1 MRLACCHGTDE
12 LGCGRGRQS
21 FDARC
26 ELLVCSACC
35 RNVCESCTR
44 ANFRS
49 APRVRTASQ
58 RITLGRAFDCLILE
72 GSGGAMAPA
81 CGAILADHEHVC
93 VILACRAA
101 WTGCREAH
109 VQSFGA
115 WARRRFLAEAMEISF
130 ISFSDISLGRAGYF
144 STFLSTFIFFNISS
158 PQVMAY
164 RFQNFQWFCPLPLC
178 CVRHNRWKRWQ
189 TSSKLR

>member
-1 MRLACCHGTDE
+1 MLSTFRMLCVLSCHVRELCVWCPEGARIFGRRQDRCMCGSWMLPRDTGCVWCAPQVQPWPPTRMVSDAMSPSRL
-12 LGCGRGRQS
+12 
-21 FDARC
+21 
-26 ELLVCSACC
+26 
-35 RNVCESCTR
+35 
-44 ANFRS
+44 
-49 APRVRTASQ
+49 PRV
-58 RITLGRAFDCLILE
+58 E
-72 GSGGAMAPA
+72 
-81 CGAILADHEHVC
+81 
-93 VILACRAA
+93 
-101 WTGCREAH
+101 GCREAH